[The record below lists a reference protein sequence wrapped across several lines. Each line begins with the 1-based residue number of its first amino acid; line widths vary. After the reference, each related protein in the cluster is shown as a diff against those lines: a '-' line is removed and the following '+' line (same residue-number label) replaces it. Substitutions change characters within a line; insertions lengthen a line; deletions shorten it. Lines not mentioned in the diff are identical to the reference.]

1 MSARGLFNRQS
12 GGAGGRTPEQR
23 LPGAG
28 WLRQQRAGLQ
38 KLAVTA
44 VLLLVIYY
52 AVTTLVAYI
61 TAPRIDMTMS
71 PIAGPIAVM
80 AEPAKVEPLERTV
93 TYTGSVAPYQEVS
106 VYPRTEG
113 WVDAFTLYEGD
124 RVEKDQ
130 VIARLDRVELGAK
143 LATAKANLAQARAA
157 LEFWDKELPR
167 LQTLHKEGA
176 MSASEAD
183 NAANHAS
190 AARAMVQ
197 AREAEVE
204 QISTVFSYTDVLAPI
219 GGRVSKRHIYA
230 GILVRPGMPIVD
242 LQDLGRV
249 RVQVNVADNDLPFVR
264 RGTPATVRFPS
275 FPEAQATRRA
285 TVTTVFPGL
294 DPVART
300 AVVELV
306 LPNPGETLRP
316 EMYAVVDLILGRKE
330 KALAI
335 PSLAV
340 YRGPEQQPLV
350 YVTDGVVAS
359 ARPVKLGIE
368 QGSRVEVLEGVDE
381 GEMVI
386 WRGQRSLSD
395 GTLVR
400 LVTAF

>member
-1 MSARGLFNRQS
+1 MSETGLFSRQP
-12 GGAGGRTPEQR
+12 GGGGGTPTER
-23 LPGAG
+23 PPRAG
-28 WLRQQRAGLQ
+28 WVRQQRAGLK

-44 VLLLVIYY
+44 VLLLVMYY
-52 AVTTLVAYI
+52 GVTTLVAWI

-71 PIAGPIAVM
+71 PIAGSIAVM

-113 WVDAFTLYEGD
+113 WVEMFTLYEGD
-124 RVEKDQ
+124 RVEKNQ
-130 VIARLDRVELGAK
+130 VIARLDRAELGAK
-143 LATAKANLAQARAA
+143 VANAKASLEQARAA
-157 LEFWDKELPR
+157 LGFWEKELPR
-167 LQTLHKEGA
+167 LQELHKEGA
-176 MSASEAD
+176 ISASEAD
-183 NAANHAS
+183 NAANQAS
-190 AARAMVQ
+190 AARAMVE
-197 AREAEVE
+197 ARQAEVE
-204 QISTVFSYTDVLAPI
+204 QLSTVLSYTDVPAPI

-242 LQDLGRV
+242 LQDLSRV
-249 RVQVNVADNDLPFVR
+249 RVQVNVADNDLPLIR
-264 RGTPATVRFPS
+264 PGTPATVRFPS

-306 LPNPGETLRP
+306 LPNPAETIRP
-316 EMYAVVDLILGRKE
+316 EMYAVVDLILERKE
-330 KALAI
+330 KALTI

-340 YRGPEQQPLV
+340 YRNPEQQQSLV

-359 ARPVKLGIE
+359 ARPVTLGIE
-368 QGSRVEVLEGVDE
+368 QGPRVEVLDGVSE

-386 WRGQRSLSD
+386 WRGQRSLSE
-395 GTLVR
+395 GALVR
-400 LVTAF
+400 LVSPF

>member
-1 MSARGLFNRQS
+1 MSATGLFNRQP
-12 GGAGGRTPEQR
+12 GGGGGRTLAQR

-44 VLLLVIYY
+44 VLLLLIYY
-52 AVTTLVAYI
+52 GVTTVVAYI
-61 TAPRIDMTMS
+61 TAPRLDMTMS
-71 PIAGPIAVM
+71 PIAGSIAVM
-80 AEPAKVEPLERTV
+80 AEPVKREPLERTV
-93 TYTGSVAPYQEVS
+93 TYTGSIAPYQEVS
-106 VYPRTEG
+106 VYARTEG

-130 VIARLDRVELGAK
+130 VIARLDRAELRAK
-143 LATAKANLAQARAA
+143 LATAKASLAQARAA
-157 LEFWDKELPR
+157 LDFWEKELPR

-183 NAANHAS
+183 NAANQAS

-197 AREAEVE
+197 ANEAGVE
-204 QISTVFSYTDVLAPI
+204 QLSTVLSYTDVLAPI
-219 GGRVSKRHIYA
+219 SGRVSKRHIYA

-242 LQDLGRV
+242 LQDLRRV
-249 RVQVNVADNDLPFVR
+249 RVQVNVADNDLPFIR
-264 RGTPATVRFPS
+264 AGTPATVRFPS

-300 AVVELV
+300 AIVELV
-306 LPNPGETLRP
+306 LPNPGDTLRP
-316 EMYAVVDLILGRKE
+316 EMYAVVDLILERKE
-330 KALAI
+330 QVLAI

-340 YRGPEQQPLV
+340 YRGPEEQPLV
-350 YVTDGVVAS
+350 YVTDGVVAT

-395 GTLVR
+395 GALVQ
-400 LVTAF
+400 LITAF